1 MSHPDDLALF
11 SGKSPMRSSSTKT
24 FSVEIERAA
33 LRSAMWLDCLQ
44 SWYQLLLTVTAH
56 SMANP
61 KFAER

>member
-1 MSHPDDLALF
+1 
-11 SGKSPMRSSSTKT
+11 MRSSSTKT
-24 FSVEIERAA
+24 FSVEIELAA

-61 KFAER
+61 KFRLVNGFAICKTDLI